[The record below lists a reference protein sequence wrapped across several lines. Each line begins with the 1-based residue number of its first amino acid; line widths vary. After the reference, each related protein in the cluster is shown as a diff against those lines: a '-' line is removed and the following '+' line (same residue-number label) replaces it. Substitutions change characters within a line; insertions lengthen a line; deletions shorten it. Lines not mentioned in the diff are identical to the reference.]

1 MIIFELKNLK
11 SDEAPISTFAQIMA
25 NFANQSPPSFLKRL
39 MGHRTNV
46 LGLEIAAYNQQ
57 IYFYVIAENHLKS
70 YFQSQITS
78 FYPKARVEVVGEY
91 FEHIFKPPF
100 LSYGQLVL
108 SYPYYYPLNT
118 YKALKDADPLAS
130 VLGILS
136 KLDEGETGMVQLMLT
151 PAGNAWRNGARS
163 LVERGITDTVTKHR
177 RPIPNERL
185 IQEKIANNGLKT
197 SMRVL
202 IGAASKL
209 KSESLRSDLSGSFG
223 VFSRGDG
230 NSLSLKKPGLFGGN
244 TLLTAIRGRLPNP
257 APKFQVLN
265 TDELA
270 TLFHLPGEKLKA
282 IKNISWGGQV
292 ISEAPE
298 NLPVKN
304 VAATLVVASHLAGT
318 LRGDSVEPSPAA
330 TTEINFFGRTEYKNK
345 LTTFGIKRNDRR
357 RHMYIIGKTG
367 TGKSTLIANMAIN
380 DMRNGEGL
388 AVIDPHGDLS
398 EILLNYVPKSRIN
411 DVAYLDPSDTQFPF
425 HLNPLEL
432 PQNVDKTQA
441 ELVVSGI
448 VSIFYKLYHY
458 SWGPRLEYMLRNAL
472 LTLTNVQDATI
483 ADIPPLL
490 ADEKF
495 RRKIV
500 DKLEDKVLL
509 NFWNREY
516 AQMSDRL
523 RSEAI
528 APIQNKVGQFVTSP
542 MIRNIIGH
550 PKSTIDFRQMM
561 DERKIII
568 ANLSQGKLGEDNA
581 ALLGAMFITKMQ
593 LSAMSRVYQKEE
605 ERTDF
610 YLYVDEFQNFA
621 TQSFLKIL
629 SEARKYR
636 LDLILANQYVGQ
648 VDKEVQK
655 AIFGNVG
662 SIVSFLVGAED
673 AKSLSFEY
681 GKTYESE
688 DFVNLGNYQ
697 MLLKMAIDGL
707 TSSPFYAHSLP
718 LPSNHNS
725 NRDKVVRVSRERYG
739 RKSD

>member
-11 SDEAPISTFAQIMA
+11 TDEAPPSTFSQIMA
-25 NFANQSPPSFLKRL
+25 NFANQNPPSFLKQL
-39 MGHRTNV
+39 MGHRSNV
-46 LGLEIAAYNQQ
+46 LGLEIAAYNQR
-57 IYFYVIAENHLKS
+57 IYFYVIAENHLQS

-78 FYPKARVEVVGEY
+78 FYPKARVEVVSEY
-91 FEHIFKPPF
+91 FDHIFKPAF
-100 LSYGQLVL
+100 LSYGQMVL
-108 SYPYYYPLNT
+108 SYPYYYPINT
-118 YKALKDADPLAS
+118 YKVLKDADPLAS

-136 KLDEGETGMVQLMLT
+136 KLDEGESGMIQMVLT
-151 PAGNAWRNGARS
+151 PAGSAWRNGARS
-163 LVERGITDTVTKHR
+163 MLERGITDATTKHR
-177 RPIPNERL
+177 RPLPNESL
-185 IQEKIANNGLKT
+185 IKEKISNNGLKT
-197 SMRVL
+197 SIRAV

-209 KSESLRSDLSGSFG
+209 KAESLLNDLSGSFG
-223 VFSRGDG
+223 VFARGDG
-230 NSLSLKKPGLFGGN
+230 NNLALKKPGLFGGT
-244 TLLTAIRGRLPNP
+244 TLLKAIQTRNPNP
-257 APKFQVLN
+257 TPKFQVLN

-270 TLFHLPGEKLKA
+270 TLFHLPGERLKS

-292 ISEAPE
+292 LSEAPE
-298 NLPVKN
+298 NLPVSDLK
-304 VAATLVVASHLAGT
+304 
-318 LRGDSVEPSPAA
+318 DQED
-330 TTEINFFGRTEYKNK
+330 INFFGKTEFKNQQK
-345 LTTFGIKRNDRR
+345 VFGIKRNDRR

-367 TGKSTLIANMAIN
+367 TGKTTLIANMAIN

-388 AVIDPHGDLS
+388 AIIDPHGDLS

-411 DVAYLDPSDTQFPF
+411 DVAYLDPSDTEFPF

-432 PQNVDKTQA
+432 PNNVDKAQA

-458 SWGPRLEYMLRNAL
+458 SWGPRLEYMLRTAL
-472 LTLTNVQDATI
+472 MTLSNIPDATI

-500 DKLEDKVLL
+500 DKLEDPVLL
-509 NFWNREY
+509 NFWHNEY

-523 RSEAI
+523 RTEAI

-542 MIRNIIGH
+542 MIRNIINH

-568 ANLSQGKLGEDNA
+568 CNLSQGKLGEDNA

-605 ERTDF
+605 DRADF

-636 LDLILANQYVGQ
+636 LNLMLANQYAGQ

-673 AKSLSFEY
+673 AKALSFEY
-681 GKTYESE
+681 GKAYEPE
-688 DFVNLGNYQ
+688 EFVNLGNYQ

-718 LPSNHNS
+718 LPSNHNE

-739 RKSD
+739 RKSI

>member
-1 MIIFELKNLK
+1 
-11 SDEAPISTFAQIMA
+11 
-25 NFANQSPPSFLKRL
+25 
-39 MGHRTNV
+39 
-46 LGLEIAAYNQQ
+46 
-57 IYFYVIAENHLKS
+57 
-70 YFQSQITS
+70 
-78 FYPKARVEVVGEY
+78 
-91 FEHIFKPPF
+91 
-100 LSYGQLVL
+100 
-108 SYPYYYPLNT
+108 
-118 YKALKDADPLAS
+118 
-130 VLGILS
+130 
-136 KLDEGETGMVQLMLT
+136 
-151 PAGNAWRNGARS
+151 
-163 LVERGITDTVTKHR
+163 
-177 RPIPNERL
+177 
-185 IQEKIANNGLKT
+185 
-197 SMRVL
+197 
-202 IGAASKL
+202 
-209 KSESLRSDLSGSFG
+209 
-223 VFSRGDG
+223 
-230 NSLSLKKPGLFGGN
+230 
-244 TLLTAIRGRLPNP
+244 
-257 APKFQVLN
+257 
-265 TDELA
+265 
-270 TLFHLPGEKLKA
+270 
-282 IKNISWGGQV
+282 
-292 ISEAPE
+292 
-298 NLPVKN
+298 
-304 VAATLVVASHLAGT
+304 
-318 LRGDSVEPSPAA
+318 
-330 TTEINFFGRTEYKNK
+330 
-345 LTTFGIKRNDRR
+345 
-357 RHMYIIGKTG
+357 
-367 TGKSTLIANMAIN
+367 
-380 DMRNGEGL
+380 MRNGEGL

>member
-11 SDEAPISTFAQIMA
+11 TDEAPISTFAQILA
-25 NFANQSPPSFLKRL
+25 NFANQSPPSFLKRM
-39 MGHRTNV
+39 MGHRSNI
-46 LGLEIAAYNQQ
+46 LGLEIAAYNQR
-57 IYFYVIAENHLKS
+57 IYFYLIAEDHLKT
-70 YFQSQITS
+70 YFQSQLTS
-78 FYPKARVEVVGEY
+78 FYPKAWVEATTEY
-91 FEHIFKPPF
+91 FDHIFTSAF
-100 LSYGQLVL
+100 ISYGQLTL
-108 SYPYYYPLNT
+108 SSPYYYPLNT

-136 KLDEGETGMVQLMLT
+136 KLNEGETGLVQFVLT
-151 PAGNAWRNGARS
+151 PAGPGWRTGARGM
-163 LVERGITDTVTKHR
+163 VERGITDATTKHR
-177 RPIPNERL
+177 RPLPNESL
-185 IQEKIANNGLKT
+185 IKEKIAQNGLRT
-197 SMRVL
+197 GIRVA
-202 IGAASKL
+202 IGAGSKL
-209 KSESLRSDLSGSFG
+209 KAESLLNDLSGSFG
-223 VFSRGDG
+223 VFARGDG

-244 TLLTAIRGRLPNP
+244 SLLTAIEQRQPNP
-257 APKFQVLN
+257 TPKFQVLN

-270 TLFHLPGEKLKA
+270 TLFHLPGDKLKA

-298 NLPVKN
+298 NLPISDLK
-304 VAATLVVASHLAGT
+304 
-318 LRGDSVEPSPAA
+318 DQED
-330 TTEINFFGRTEYKNK
+330 INFFGKTEFKNQQK
-345 LTTFGIKRNDRR
+345 VFGIKRNDRR

-367 TGKSTLIANMAIN
+367 TGKTTLIANMAIN

-411 DVAYLDPSDTQFPF
+411 DVAYLDPSDTEFPF

-432 PQNVDKTQA
+432 PENVDKAQA

-500 DKLEDKVLL
+500 DKLDDKVLL

-568 ANLSQGKLGEDNA
+568 CNLSQGKLGEDNA

-605 ERTDF
+605 DRADF

-636 LDLILANQYVGQ
+636 LNLMLANQYVGQ

-673 AKSLSFEY
+673 AKALSFEY
-681 GKTYESE
+681 GKAYEAE
-688 DFVNLGNYQ
+688 EFVNLGNYQ

-718 LPSNHNS
+718 LPANANQ

-739 RKSD
+739 RKS